1 VDSGFVGH
9 AEDTAAWVRAQVGH
23 LALVV
28 NTPWHAVAWSDVTS
42 ARSWLVRPILG
53 RMTIA

>member
-1 VDSGFVGH
+1 MDSGFVGH

-42 ARSWLVRPILG
+42 ARRWLVRPILG